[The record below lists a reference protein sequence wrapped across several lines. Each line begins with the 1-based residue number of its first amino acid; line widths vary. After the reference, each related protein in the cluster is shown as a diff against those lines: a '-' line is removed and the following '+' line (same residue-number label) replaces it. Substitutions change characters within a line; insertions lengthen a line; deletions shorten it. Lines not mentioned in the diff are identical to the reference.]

1 MRSLNRANR
10 FRDRSSALRTLVIS
24 LASTNADSSS
34 NLGVVAPVMGDTLV
48 FEATRLHTAELPVC
62 ILRYTTPPI
71 ALFHA
76 LSQFRRVASVNC
88 KTRNVFHVF

>member
-1 MRSLNRANR
+1 MLE
-10 FRDRSSALRTLVIS
+10 IS

-48 FEATRLHTAELPVC
+48 FEATRSN
-62 ILRYTTPPI
+62 

-76 LSQFRRVASVNC
+76 SANPCNSIKELSRDLSPNE
-88 KTRNVFHVF
+88 